1 MVVRGGGG
9 ERGGRGAR
17 LGMVVPPRAGGTRA
31 GGTRASG
38 VRTFHPLGV
47 GACGTAFTG
56 RDQLA
61 VRIISFQ

>member
-1 MVVRGGGG
+1 
-9 ERGGRGAR
+9 
-17 LGMVVPPRAGGTRA
+17 MVVPPRAGGTRA